1 MKIKKIKKCKIKTLF
16 IKLFLFFL
24 LCFMSFISVFVYIDY
39 KNYEKDIVYTTFENN
54 EKEYL
59 DFLEVQR
66 WYGENYYKKM
76 DVETASQRYLEQ
88 YNDYYLIENSQHDI
102 IYENY
107 ISQHFSDTPYMIVTS
122 QNYTQKIYVD
132 LSHVDP
138 LVINEIDQYFVDDF
152 SLSDETVAHFLG
164 QSCSIQIDHEEEK
177 STLTMNIPEYLSISD
192 KTYVGNALEVP
203 LRAYDVQVLYYQS
216 SQVEYTNQKY
226 LQTETRLLQRN
237 VIMKQCQ
244 SLISHTYNQIY
255 TEKEG
260 IYQYKKSGN
269 DLYILQQI
277 KLNNS
282 SHYTI
287 GYINHVNVYFNYFN
301 KSLMDQFI
309 NHIGLYILSIVFAFG
324 VSYLFERMIS
334 RRIYV
339 INQGIKA
346 IDNNCFDIIL
356 EEHTHDEFGILS
368 HNINLM
374 SHKMKKTIEQLS
386 AEVENVKKLES
397 VRKEFIANFTH
408 EIKTP
413 LGIINGYIELIEE
426 TNDSMKK
433 EQYLKAIEEE
443 CQRINE
449 LVLGMLKLSRLES
462 GKVEL
467 KRENR
472 DMEDIVSSTIDS
484 FTSLLAQKRI
494 QIIMEAESITLS
506 VDPFEI
512 QIVIQNFLSNAIKN
526 TPQFGHIY
534 IKYQDNKIYI
544 ENEGSHISQ
553 SQMSSIWD
561 TYVSGDREGTGLG
574 LAICKTI
581 LDLHAFHYGV
591 ENTEKG
597 VQFWFGE

>member
-1 MKIKKIKKCKIKTLF
+1 
-16 IKLFLFFL
+16 
-24 LCFMSFISVFVYIDY
+24 MSFISVFVYIDY
-39 KNYEKDIVYTTFENN
+39 KNYENDIVYTTFENN

-66 WYGENYYKKM
+66 WYEENYYKNM
-76 DVETASQRYLEQ
+76 DIETASQRYLEQ
-88 YNDYYLIENSQHDI
+88 YNDYYLIENNNHNI

-122 QNYTQKIYVD
+122 QNYTKKIYVD
-132 LSHVDP
+132 LSDVDP
-138 LVINEIDQYFVDDF
+138 LIMNEIDQYFVNEA
-152 SLSDETVAHFLG
+152 SYSDEIIAHFLG
-164 QSCSIQIDHEEEK
+164 KANSIKIDHEEEK

-203 LRAYDVQVLYYQS
+203 LRAYDVQILYYQS
-216 SQVEYTNQKY
+216 AQVEYAHQKY
-226 LQTETRLLQRN
+226 LYKGTRLLQKN

-244 SLISHTYNQIY
+244 SLISHTYQQIY

-260 IYQYKKSGN
+260 IYQYKKNGN
-269 DLYILQQI
+269 DLYILQKIQ
-277 KLNNS
+277 LNNS

-301 KSLMDQFI
+301 KSLIDQFI

-324 VSYLFERMIS
+324 VSYLLERMIS
-334 RRIYV
+334 RRIYI

-346 IDNNCFDIIL
+346 IDNNCFDIVL
-356 EEHTHDEFGILS
+356 KENTYDEFGTLS

-374 SHKMKKTIEQLS
+374 SHKMKETIEQLS
-386 AEVENVKKLES
+386 AEIEHVKKLET

-426 TNDSMKK
+426 TNDSIKK
-433 EQYLKAIEEE
+433 EQYLQAIEEE
-443 CQRINE
+443 CHHINE

-467 KRENR
+467 KKENI
-472 DMEDIVSSTIDS
+472 DMDDIVSSTIDS
-484 FTSLLAQKRI
+484 FTSLLAKKRI
-494 QIIMEAESITLS
+494 QIIMEGESTTLF

-512 QIVIQNFLSNAIKN
+512 QIVIQNFLSNAVKS

-534 IKYQDNKIYI
+534 IKYQNRKVYI
-544 ENEGSHISQ
+544 ENEGSHLSQ

-581 LDLHAFHYGV
+581 LDLHEFHYGV